1 MKKIQSEMRDLVR
14 IYNISIH
21 IGKLFDVKSDNEREN
36 EEISGWK

>member
-1 MKKIQSEMRDLVR
+1 MRDLVR

-21 IGKLFDVKSDNEREN
+21 IGKLFDEKSEKQNEN